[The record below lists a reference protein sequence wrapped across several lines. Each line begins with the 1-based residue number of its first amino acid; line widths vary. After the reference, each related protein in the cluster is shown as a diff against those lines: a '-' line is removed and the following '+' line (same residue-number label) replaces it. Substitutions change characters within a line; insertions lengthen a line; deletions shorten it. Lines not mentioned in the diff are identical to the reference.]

1 MAAQTAEMP
10 KVVRI
15 IPAKPEYSGNS
26 NADFRPKRVA
36 AYCRVSTDKEQQ
48 EHSFETQKEMYT
60 DMIMMKPNWQMA
72 GIYADEGITG
82 TIAKKRPDFMR
93 MIEDCRKGKIDMVI
107 TKSVSRF
114 SRNNLDCLLYVRE
127 LKERGIPILFE
138 KEGIN
143 TLQVSS
149 ELLITLFSGLSQ
161 AESESISMNVKI
173 GKRQSLK
180 NGNVP
185 FCYKSFLGYRKGA
198 DGKPE
203 IVQEE
208 AEIIRRIY
216 SEYLAGASLLE
227 IAKSLIADGVLTAK
241 GKTKWTAKGI
251 LSILTNEKYKGDALL
266 QKTYIADCISK
277 RSKVNNGELP
287 MYYVE
292 NNHPAIIERAVFDRV
307 QEEVSRR
314 NSKRRVK
321 EVGTKTELGKYSSK
335 YAMTD
340 LLFCG
345 NCGTPYR
352 RTTWSK
358 NGKKKVVW
366 RCISRL
372 DYGTKYC
379 KSSPSI
385 EESLLQ
391 NTIAAA
397 ITKKAQTEGADIQR
411 ICEHIEIYEARQNN
425 SATQAKQEQLRE
437 IKQKIEELTDMDGE
451 AAQNGDF
458 DEMFAS
464 LYAEMYAIKDE
475 LDGAERTETMHG
487 MAADRMK
494 EAAAIM
500 QGLKNRPVEYNYQIV
515 RQLIDSIK
523 VVSAEQILIRFKD
536 GAELTEKLYNGK
548 E

>member
-1 MAAQTAEMP
+1 M
-10 KVVRI
+10 VRI
-15 IPAKPEYSGNS
+15 IPPKPEFSGENRIDIRS
-26 NADFRPKRVA
+26 KRVA

-60 DMIMMKPNWQMA
+60 EMIMMKPNWQMA

-93 MIEDCRKGKIDMVI
+93 MIEDCRKGKIDLII

-127 LKERGIPILFE
+127 LKEMGIPIIFE
-138 KEGIN
+138 KEGVN

-185 FCYKSFLGYRKGA
+185 FSYKSFLGYRKGA

-203 IVQEE
+203 IDEE
-208 AEIIRRIY
+208 QAVIIRRIFA
-216 SEYLAGASLLE
+216 EYLAGKSLLD
-227 IAKSLIADGVLTAK
+227 IAKGLTADEIPTAR
-241 GKTKWTAKGI
+241 GKTNWSSARVQ
-251 LSILTNEKYKGDALL
+251 SILTNEKYKGDALL
-266 QKTYIADCISK
+266 QKTYVVDCISK
-277 RSKVNNGELP
+277 KSKKNKGELS

-307 QEEVSRR
+307 QEEISRR
-314 NSKRRVK
+314 NSKKKVK
-321 EVGTKTELGKYSSK
+321 QVGTKTELGKYSGK
-335 YAMTD
+335 YA
-340 LLFCG
+340 LSEILYCG

-352 RTTWSK
+352 RCTWSK
-358 NGKKKVVW
+358 NGKKKIVW

-379 KSSPSI
+379 KDSPSV
-385 EESLLQ
+385 EESILH
-391 NTIAAA
+391 NA
-397 ITKKAQTEGADIQR
+397 ITKAITQKAQMENADIGR
-411 ICEHIEIYEARQNN
+411 ICRHIKMYQHSQDTSSIL
-425 SATQAKQEQLRE
+425 AKQERLKAIQE
-437 IKQKIEELTDMDGE
+437 HINQLTDMDSE

-458 DEMFAS
+458 DTEFEN

-475 LDGAERTETMHG
+475 LDEIERHKSKIKTGTDSIEEMTAVMN
-487 MAADRMK
+487 
-494 EAAAIM
+494 
-500 QGLKNRPVEYNYQIV
+500 GLKNHPVEYNDLVV
-515 RQLIDSIK
+515 RQLIECIK
-523 VVSAEQILIRFKD
+523 VISKDILHIYFKD
-536 GAELTEKLYNGK
+536 GTKIEADI
-548 E
+548 

>member
-1 MAAQTAEMP
+1 MAVHKMQEP
-10 KVVRI
+10 KRVLV
-15 IPAKPEYSGNS
+15 IPPKPEYSGDNRI
-26 NADFRPKRVA
+26 DIRPKRVA

-60 DMIMMKPNWQMA
+60 EMIMMKPNWQMA

-93 MIEDCRKGKIDMVI
+93 MIEDCRKGKIDIII

-127 LKERGIPILFE
+127 LKELGIPIIFE

-185 FCYKSFLGYRKGA
+185 FCYKSFLGYKKGA

-203 IVQEE
+203 IVPEE
-208 AEIIRRIY
+208 ANIITRIY
-216 SEYLAGASLLE
+216 TEYLAGKSLND
-227 IAKSLIADGVLTAK
+227 IAKSLITDGIYTPT
-241 GKTKWTAKGI
+241 GKTQWTSKVV
-251 LSILTNEKYKGDALL
+251 LSILSNEKYKGDALL
-266 QKTYIADCISK
+266 QKTYIVDCISK
-277 RSKVNNGELP
+277 KMKKNNGELP

-292 NNHPAIIERAVFDRV
+292 NNHPAIIDRNMFDRV
-307 QEEVSRR
+307 QEEISRR
-314 NSKRRVK
+314 NSKRKVK
-321 EVGTKTELGKYSSK
+321 EKGTKTELGKYSSK
-335 YAMTD
+335 YALSE

-352 RTTWSK
+352 RVTWT
-358 NGKKKVVW
+358 NRGKKKVVW

-379 KSSPSI
+379 KDSPSL
-385 EESLLQ
+385 EETALQ
-391 NTIAAA
+391 NAIAEA
-397 ITKKAQTEGADIQR
+397 ITNKAKSEGADVYRIQSHLKMYQANQDTSSLIAKKNR
-411 ICEHIEIYEARQNN
+411 LAEINKSIEG
-425 SATQAKQEQLRE
+425 
-437 IKQKIEELTDMDGE
+437 LTNMDNE

-458 DEMFAS
+458 DNQFEQ
-464 LYAEMYAIKDE
+464 LYTEMYNLKDE
-475 LDGAERTETMHG
+475 LDEIEQQQAKINKASDTLNEVSTIIE
-487 MAADRMK
+487 
-494 EAAAIM
+494 
-500 QGLKNRPVEYNYQIV
+500 GLKNHPVEYNDQAV
-515 RQLIDSIK
+515 RQLINCIK
-523 VVSAEQILIRFKD
+523 VISENQIEVYFKD
-536 GAELTEKLYNGK
+536 GVIIKVRICN
-548 E
+548 

>member
-1 MAAQTAEMP
+1 MMQTQPAP
-10 KVVRI
+10 KLVRI
-15 IPAKPEYSGNS
+15 IPPKPEFSGENRI
-26 NADFRPKRVA
+26 DIRPKRVA

-93 MIEDCRKGKIDMVI
+93 MIEDCRKGKIDLII

-127 LKERGIPILFE
+127 LKEMGIPIIFE

-185 FCYKSFLGYRKGA
+185 FSYKSFLGYRKGA

-203 IVQEE
+203 IDEE
-208 AEIIRRIY
+208 QAVIIRRIF
-216 SEYLAGASLLE
+216 SEYLAGKSLLD
-227 IAKSLIADGVLTAK
+227 IAKGLTADK
-241 GKTKWTAKGI
+241 IPTARGKTNWSSARVQ
-251 LSILTNEKYKGDALL
+251 SILTNEKYKGDALL
-266 QKTYIADCISK
+266 QKTYIVDCISK
-277 RSKVNNGELP
+277 KSKKNNGELP

-292 NNHPAIIERAVFDRV
+292 NNHPAIIERVVFNRV
-307 QEEVSRR
+307 QEEISRR
-314 NSKRRVK
+314 NSKKKVK
-321 EVGTKTELGKYSSK
+321 QVGTKTELGKYSGK
-335 YAMTD
+335 YA
-340 LLFCG
+340 LSEILYCG

-352 RTTWSK
+352 RCTWSK
-358 NGKKKVVW
+358 NGKKKIVW

-372 DYGTKYC
+372 DYGKKYC
-379 KSSPSI
+379 KDSPSI
-385 EESLLQ
+385 EESVLH
-391 NTIAAA
+391 NAIAET
-397 ITKKAQTEGADIQR
+397 ITKKAQMENADVAR
-411 ICEHIEIYEARQNN
+411 IRRHIEIYQNSQDTN
-425 SATQAKQEQLRE
+425 SILAKQERLKTIQE
-437 IKQKIEELTDMDGE
+437 HINQLTDMDSE

-458 DEMFAS
+458 DTQFES
-464 LYAEMYAIKDE
+464 LYTEMYAIKDE
-475 LDGAERTETMHG
+475 LDEIEKNKSKIETT
-487 MAADRMK
+487 ADSIEEMT
-494 EAAAIM
+494 AIM
-500 QGLKNRPVEYNYQIV
+500 QGLKNHPVEYNDLVV
-515 RQLIDSIK
+515 RQLIECIK
-523 VVSAEQILIRFKD
+523 VMSKYTLHIYFKD
-536 GAELTEKLYNGK
+536 GIKIETQM
-548 E
+548 

>member
-1 MAAQTAEMP
+1 MTQTPPAP
-10 KVVRI
+10 KLVRI
-15 IPAKPEYSGNS
+15 IPPKPEFSGENRI
-26 NADFRPKRVA
+26 DIRPKRVA

-60 DMIMMKPNWQMA
+60 DMITMKPNWQMA

-93 MIEDCRKGKIDMVI
+93 MIEDCRKGKIDLII

-127 LKERGIPILFE
+127 LKEMGIPIIFE

-185 FCYKSFLGYRKGA
+185 FSYKSFLGYRKGA

-203 IVQEE
+203 IDEE
-208 AEIIRRIY
+208 QAVVIRRIF
-216 SEYLAGASLLE
+216 SEYLAGKSLLD
-227 IAKSLIADGVLTAK
+227 IAKGLTADK
-241 GKTKWTAKGI
+241 ILTARGKTNWSSARVQ
-251 LSILTNEKYKGDALL
+251 SILTNEKYKGDALL
-266 QKTYIADCISK
+266 QKTYIVDCISK
-277 RSKVNNGELP
+277 KSKKNNGELP

-307 QEEVSRR
+307 QEEISRR
-314 NSKRRVK
+314 NSKKKVK
-321 EVGTKTELGKYSSK
+321 QVGTKTELGKYSSK
-335 YAMTD
+335 YA
-340 LLFCG
+340 LSEILYCG

-352 RTTWSK
+352 RCTWSK
-358 NGKKKVVW
+358 NGKKKIVW

-372 DYGTKYC
+372 DYGKKYC
-379 KSSPSI
+379 KDSPSI
-385 EESLLQ
+385 EELVLH
-391 NTIAAA
+391 NA
-397 ITKKAQTEGADIQR
+397 ITEAITQKAQMEKADVAR
-411 ICEHIEIYEARQNN
+411 IRKHIEIYQN
-425 SATQAKQEQLRE
+425 SQDTSSILAKQERLKTIQEHINQL
-437 IKQKIEELTDMDGE
+437 TNMDSE

-458 DEMFAS
+458 DAQFES

-475 LDGAERTETMHG
+475 LDEIEKSKSKIETT
-487 MAADRMK
+487 DDSIK
-494 EAAAIM
+494 EMTAIM
-500 QGLKNRPVEYNYQIV
+500 QGLKNHPVEYNDLVV
-515 RQLIDSIK
+515 RQLIECIK
-523 VVSAEQILIRFKD
+523 VISKDTLHIYFKD
-536 GAELTEKLYNGK
+536 
-548 E
+548 

>member
-1 MAAQTAEMP
+1 MMQTQAAP
-10 KVVRI
+10 KSVRI
-15 IPAKPEYSGNS
+15 IPPKPEFSGENRI
-26 NADFRPKRVA
+26 DIRPKRVA

-60 DMIMMKPNWQMA
+60 EMIMMKPNWQMA

-93 MIEDCRKGKIDMVI
+93 MIEDCRKGKIDLII

-127 LKERGIPILFE
+127 LKEMGIPIIFE

-185 FCYKSFLGYRKGA
+185 FSYKSFLGYRKGA

-203 IVQEE
+203 IDEE
-208 AEIIRRIY
+208 QAVIIRRIF
-216 SEYLAGASLLE
+216 SEYLAGKSLLD
-227 IAKSLIADGVLTAK
+227 IAKGLTADEIPTAR
-241 GKTKWTAKGI
+241 GKANWSSARVQ
-251 LSILTNEKYKGDALL
+251 SILTNEKYKGDALL
-266 QKTYIADCISK
+266 QKTYIVDCISK
-277 RSKVNNGELP
+277 KSKKNNGELP

-307 QEEVSRR
+307 QEEISRR
-314 NSKRRVK
+314 NSKKKVK
-321 EVGTKTELGKYSSK
+321 QVGTKTELGKYSGK
-335 YAMTD
+335 YA
-340 LLFCG
+340 LSEILYCG

-352 RTTWSK
+352 RCTWSK
-358 NGKKKVVW
+358 NGKKKIVW

-372 DYGTKYC
+372 DYGKKYC
-379 KSSPSI
+379 KDSPSI
-385 EESLLQ
+385 EESVLH
-391 NTIAAA
+391 NAIAEA
-397 ITKKAQTEGADIQR
+397 ITQKAHMENADIGR
-411 ICEHIEIYEARQNN
+411 IRSHIELYQN
-425 SATQAKQEQLRE
+425 SQDTSSILAKQERLKAIQE
-437 IKQKIEELTDMDGE
+437 HINQLTDMDSE

-458 DEMFAS
+458 DTQFEN

-475 LDGAERTETMHG
+475 LDEIERHKSKIKTGTDSIEEMTAVM
-487 MAADRMK
+487 R
-494 EAAAIM
+494 
-500 QGLKNRPVEYNYQIV
+500 GLKNHPVEYNDIVV
-515 RQLIDSIK
+515 RQLIECIK
-523 VVSAEQILIRFKD
+523 VISKDILHIYFKD
-536 GAELTEKLYNGK
+536 GTKIEADI
-548 E
+548 

>member
-1 MAAQTAEMP
+1 MMQTQAAP
-10 KVVRI
+10 KSVRI
-15 IPAKPEYSGNS
+15 IPPKPEFSGENRI
-26 NADFRPKRVA
+26 DIRPKRVA

-60 DMIMMKPNWQMA
+60 EMIMMKPNWQMA

-93 MIEDCRKGKIDMVI
+93 MIEDCRKGKIDLII

-127 LKERGIPILFE
+127 LKEMGIPIIFE
-138 KEGIN
+138 KEGVN

-185 FCYKSFLGYRKGA
+185 FSYKSFLGYRKGA

-203 IVQEE
+203 IDEE
-208 AEIIRRIY
+208 QAVIIRRIFA
-216 SEYLAGASLLE
+216 EYLAGKSLLD
-227 IAKSLIADGVLTAK
+227 IAKGLTADEIPTAR
-241 GKTKWTAKGI
+241 GKTNWSSARVQ
-251 LSILTNEKYKGDALL
+251 SILTNEKYKGDALL
-266 QKTYIADCISK
+266 QKTYVVDCISK
-277 RSKVNNGELP
+277 KSKKNKGELP

-307 QEEVSRR
+307 QEEISRR
-314 NSKRRVK
+314 NSKKKVK
-321 EVGTKTELGKYSSK
+321 QVGTKTELGKYSGK
-335 YAMTD
+335 YA
-340 LLFCG
+340 LSEILYCG

-352 RTTWSK
+352 RCTWSK
-358 NGKKKVVW
+358 NGKKKIVW

-379 KSSPSI
+379 KDSPSV
-385 EESLLQ
+385 EESILH
-391 NTIAAA
+391 NA
-397 ITKKAQTEGADIQR
+397 ITKAITQKAHMENTDVDR
-411 ICEHIEIYEARQNN
+411 ICRHIEMYQCSQDTSSIL
-425 SATQAKQEQLRE
+425 AKQERLKTVQE
-437 IKQKIEELTDMDGE
+437 HINKLTYMDSE

-458 DEMFAS
+458 DAQFES

-475 LDGAERTETMHG
+475 LEKIEKSKSKIETATDCTEKMTEV
-487 MAADRMK
+487 MK
-494 EAAAIM
+494 
-500 QGLKNRPVEYNYQIV
+500 GLKNHPVEYNDLVV
-515 RQLIDSIK
+515 RQLIECIK
-523 VVSAEQILIRFKD
+523 VMSKDTLHIYFKD
-536 GAELTEKLYNGK
+536 GVKIEAHI
-548 E
+548 

>member
-1 MAAQTAEMP
+1 MTIQAPTMP
-10 KVVRI
+10 KLVRV
-15 IPAKPEYSGNS
+15 IPPKPEFSGENRM
-26 NADFRPKRVA
+26 DIRPKRVA

-93 MIEDCRKGKIDMVI
+93 MIEDCRKGKIDLII

-127 LKERGIPILFE
+127 LKERGIPIIFE

-143 TLQVSS
+143 TMHVSS

-185 FCYKSFLGYRKGA
+185 FSYKSFLGYRKGA

-203 IVQEE
+203 IDPEQAVTV
-208 AEIIRRIY
+208 RRIFA
-216 SEYLAGASLLE
+216 EYLAGRSLLE
-227 IAKSLIADGVLTAK
+227 IAKGLTADGIPTAR
-241 GKTKWTAKGI
+241 GSYEWSSPRV

-277 RSKVNNGELP
+277 KSKKNNGELP

-307 QEEVSRR
+307 QGEVSRR
-314 NSKRRVK
+314 NSKRKVK
-321 EVGTKTELGKYSSK
+321 QTGTKTELGKYSGK
-335 YAMTD
+335 YA
-340 LLFCG
+340 LSEILYCG

-352 RTTWSK
+352 RCTWSK
-358 NGKKKVVW
+358 NGKKKIVW

-379 KSSPSI
+379 KDSPSI
-385 EESLLQ
+385 EESVLQ
-391 NTIAAA
+391 NAIAEA
-397 ITKKAQTEGADIQR
+397 ITKKAQMESSGIER
-411 ICEHIEIYEARQNN
+411 IRRHIELYQSSQDMSGIL
-425 SATQAKQEQLRE
+425 AKQERLKAIQAHIEQL
-437 IKQKIEELTDMDGE
+437 TNMDSE

-458 DEMFAS
+458 DAQFES
-464 LYAEMYAIKDE
+464 LYAEMYTIKDE
-475 LDGAERTETMHG
+475 LAEADKTKSKLETAADSIG
-487 MAADRMK
+487 EMAAVMN
-494 EAAAIM
+494 
-500 QGLKNRPVEYNYQIV
+500 GLKNHPVEYNDLAV
-515 RQLIDSIK
+515 RQLIECIK
-523 VVSAEQILIRFKD
+523 VMSADTIHIYFKD
-536 GAELTEKLYNGK
+536 GTKIEAKL
-548 E
+548 

>member
-1 MAAQTAEMP
+1 MMQTRSAP
-10 KVVRI
+10 KLVRI
-15 IPAKPEYSGNS
+15 IPPKPEFSGENRIDIRS
-26 NADFRPKRVA
+26 KRVA

-60 DMIMMKPNWQMA
+60 EMIMMKPNWQMA

-93 MIEDCRKGKIDMVI
+93 MIEDCRKGKIDLII

-127 LKERGIPILFE
+127 LKEMGIPIIFE

-185 FCYKSFLGYRKGA
+185 FSYKSFLGYRKGA

-203 IVQEE
+203 IDEE
-208 AEIIRRIY
+208 QAVIIRRIFA
-216 SEYLAGASLLE
+216 EYLAGKSLLD
-227 IAKSLIADGVLTAK
+227 IVKGLTADEIPTAR
-241 GKTKWTAKGI
+241 GKTNWSSARVQ
-251 LSILTNEKYKGDALL
+251 SILTNEKYKGDALL
-266 QKTYIADCISK
+266 QKTYIVDCISK
-277 RSKVNNGELP
+277 KSKKNNGELP

-307 QEEVSRR
+307 QEEISRR
-314 NSKRRVK
+314 NSKKKVK
-321 EVGTKTELGKYSSK
+321 QVGTKTELGKYSGK
-335 YAMTD
+335 YA
-340 LLFCG
+340 LSEILYCG

-352 RTTWSK
+352 RCTWSK
-358 NGKKKVVW
+358 NGKKKIVW

-372 DYGTKYC
+372 DYGKKYC
-379 KSSPSI
+379 KDSPSI
-385 EESLLQ
+385 EESILH
-391 NTIAAA
+391 NAIAEA
-397 ITKKAQTEGADIQR
+397 ITQKAHMENTDVDR
-411 ICEHIEIYEARQNN
+411 ICRHIEIYQN
-425 SATQAKQEQLRE
+425 SQDTSSILVKQERLKTIQER
-437 IKQKIEELTDMDGE
+437 INKLTDMDSE

-458 DEMFAS
+458 DAQFES

-475 LDGAERTETMHG
+475 LEKIEKSKSKIETATDCTEEMTEV
-487 MAADRMK
+487 MK
-494 EAAAIM
+494 C
-500 QGLKNRPVEYNYQIV
+500 LKNHPVEYNDLVV
-515 RQLIDSIK
+515 RQLIECIK
-523 VVSAEQILIRFKD
+523 VMSKDTLHIYFKD
-536 GAELTEKLYNGK
+536 GIKIEAKM
-548 E
+548 

>member
-1 MAAQTAEMP
+1 MQTQSAP
-10 KVVRI
+10 KLVRI
-15 IPAKPEYSGNS
+15 IPPKPEFSGENRI
-26 NADFRPKRVA
+26 DIRPKRVA

-93 MIEDCRKGKIDMVI
+93 MIEDCRKGKIDLII

-127 LKERGIPILFE
+127 LKEMGIPIIFE

-185 FCYKSFLGYRKGA
+185 FSYKSFLGYRKGA

-203 IVQEE
+203 IDEE
-208 AEIIRRIY
+208 QAVIIRRIFA
-216 SEYLAGASLLE
+216 EYLVGKSLLD
-227 IAKSLIADGVLTAK
+227 IAKGLTADGIPTAR
-241 GKTKWTAKGI
+241 GKSNWSSARVR
-251 LSILTNEKYKGDALL
+251 SILTNEKYKGDALL
-266 QKTYIADCISK
+266 QKTYIVDCISK
-277 RSKVNNGELP
+277 KSKKNNGELP

-307 QEEVSRR
+307 QEEISRR
-314 NSKRRVK
+314 NSKKKVK
-321 EVGTKTELGKYSSK
+321 QIGTKTELGKYSSK
-335 YAMTD
+335 YA
-340 LLFCG
+340 LSEILYCG

-352 RTTWSK
+352 RCTWSK
-358 NGKKKVVW
+358 NGKKKIVW

-372 DYGTKYC
+372 DYGKKYC
-379 KSSPSI
+379 KDSPSI
-385 EESLLQ
+385 EELVLH
-391 NTIAAA
+391 NA
-397 ITKKAQTEGADIQR
+397 ITEAITQKAQMEKADVAR
-411 ICEHIEIYEARQNN
+411 IRKHIEIYQN
-425 SATQAKQEQLRE
+425 SQDTSGILAKQERLKTIQE
-437 IKQKIEELTDMDGE
+437 HINQLTDMDSE

-458 DEMFAS
+458 DAQFES

-475 LDGAERTETMHG
+475 LDEIEKSKSKIETT
-487 MAADRMK
+487 DDSIK
-494 EAAAIM
+494 EMTAIM
-500 QGLKNRPVEYNYQIV
+500 QGLKNHPVEYNDLVV
-515 RQLIDSIK
+515 RQLIECIK
-523 VVSAEQILIRFKD
+523 VISKDTLHIYFKD
-536 GAELTEKLYNGK
+536 GIKIETKM
-548 E
+548 

>member
-1 MAAQTAEMP
+1 MQTQAAP
-10 KVVRI
+10 KSVRI
-15 IPAKPEYSGNS
+15 IPPKPEFSGENRI
-26 NADFRPKRVA
+26 DIRPKRVA

-60 DMIMMKPNWQMA
+60 EMIMMKPNWQMA

-93 MIEDCRKGKIDMVI
+93 MIEDCRKGKIDLII

-127 LKERGIPILFE
+127 LKEMGIPIIFE

-185 FCYKSFLGYRKGA
+185 FSYKSFLGYRKGA

-203 IVQEE
+203 IDEE
-208 AEIIRRIY
+208 QAVIIRRIF
-216 SEYLAGASLLE
+216 SEYLAGKSLLD
-227 IAKSLIADGVLTAK
+227 IAKGLTADEIPTAR
-241 GKTKWTAKGI
+241 GKANWSSARVQ
-251 LSILTNEKYKGDALL
+251 SILTNEKYKGDALL
-266 QKTYIADCISK
+266 QKTYIVDCISK
-277 RSKVNNGELP
+277 KSKKNNGELP

-307 QEEVSRR
+307 QEEISRR
-314 NSKRRVK
+314 NSKKKVK
-321 EVGTKTELGKYSSK
+321 QVGTKTELGKYSSK
-335 YAMTD
+335 YA
-340 LLFCG
+340 LSEILYCG

-352 RTTWSK
+352 RCTWSK
-358 NGKKKVVW
+358 NGKKKIVW

-372 DYGTKYC
+372 DYGKKYC
-379 KSSPSI
+379 KDSSSI
-385 EESLLQ
+385 EESVLH
-391 NTIAAA
+391 NAIAEA
-397 ITKKAQTEGADIQR
+397 ITQKAQMENADVDR
-411 ICEHIEIYEARQNN
+411 ICRHIKMYQHSQDTSSIL
-425 SATQAKQEQLRE
+425 AKQERLKAIQE
-437 IKQKIEELTDMDGE
+437 HINQLTDMDSE

-458 DEMFAS
+458 DTEFEN
-464 LYAEMYAIKDE
+464 LYTEMYAIKDE
-475 LDGAERTETMHG
+475 LDEIERHKSKIKTGTDSIEEMTAVMN
-487 MAADRMK
+487 
-494 EAAAIM
+494 
-500 QGLKNRPVEYNYQIV
+500 GLKNHPVEYNDLVV
-515 RQLIDSIK
+515 RQLIECIK
-523 VVSAEQILIRFKD
+523 VISKDILHIYFKD
-536 GAELTEKLYNGK
+536 GTKIEADI
-548 E
+548 

>member
-1 MAAQTAEMP
+1 MMQTQPAP
-10 KVVRI
+10 KLVRI
-15 IPAKPEYSGNS
+15 IPPKPEFSGENRI
-26 NADFRPKRVA
+26 DIRPKRVA

-93 MIEDCRKGKIDMVI
+93 MIEDCRKGKIDLII

-127 LKERGIPILFE
+127 LKEMGIPIIFE

-161 AESESISMNVKI
+161 AESESISMNVKL

-185 FCYKSFLGYRKGA
+185 FSYKSFLGYRKGA

-203 IVQEE
+203 IDEE
-208 AEIIRRIY
+208 QAVVIRRIF
-216 SEYLAGASLLE
+216 SEYLAGKSLLD
-227 IAKSLIADGVLTAK
+227 IAKGLTADGIPTAR
-241 GKTKWTAKGI
+241 GKTNWSSARVQ
-251 LSILTNEKYKGDALL
+251 SILTNEKYKGDALL
-266 QKTYIADCISK
+266 QKIYIVDCISK
-277 RSKVNNGELP
+277 KSKKNNGELP

-307 QEEVSRR
+307 QEEISRR
-314 NSKRRVK
+314 NSKKKVK
-321 EVGTKTELGKYSSK
+321 QVGTKTELGKYSSK
-335 YAMTD
+335 YA
-340 LLFCG
+340 LSEILYCG

-352 RTTWSK
+352 RCTWSK
-358 NGKKKVVW
+358 NGKKKIVW

-372 DYGTKYC
+372 DYGKKYC
-379 KSSPSI
+379 KDSPSI
-385 EESLLQ
+385 EELVLH
-391 NTIAAA
+391 NA
-397 ITKKAQTEGADIQR
+397 ITEAITQKAQMEKADVAR
-411 ICEHIEIYEARQNN
+411 IRKHIEIYQN
-425 SATQAKQEQLRE
+425 SQDTSSILAKQERLKTIQEHINQL
-437 IKQKIEELTDMDGE
+437 TNMDSE

-458 DEMFAS
+458 DAQFES

-475 LDGAERTETMHG
+475 LDEIEKSKSKIETT
-487 MAADRMK
+487 DDSIK
-494 EAAAIM
+494 EMTAIM
-500 QGLKNRPVEYNYQIV
+500 QGLKNHPVEYNDLVV
-515 RQLIDSIK
+515 RQLIECIK
-523 VVSAEQILIRFKD
+523 VISKDTLHIYFKD
-536 GAELTEKLYNGK
+536 GIKIETKM
-548 E
+548 

>member
-1 MAAQTAEMP
+1 MMQTQPVP
-10 KVVRI
+10 KLVRI
-15 IPAKPEYSGNS
+15 IPPKPEFSGENRI
-26 NADFRPKRVA
+26 DIRPKRVA

-93 MIEDCRKGKIDMVI
+93 MIEDCRKGKIDLII

-127 LKERGIPILFE
+127 LKEMGIPIIFE

-161 AESESISMNVKI
+161 AESESISMNVKL

-185 FCYKSFLGYRKGA
+185 FSYKSFLGYQKGA

-203 IVQEE
+203 IDEE
-208 AEIIRRIY
+208 QAVVIRRIF
-216 SEYLAGASLLE
+216 SEYLAGKSLLD
-227 IAKSLIADGVLTAK
+227 IAKGLTADK
-241 GKTKWTAKGI
+241 IPTARGKTNWSSARVQ
-251 LSILTNEKYKGDALL
+251 SILTNEKYKGDALL
-266 QKTYIADCISK
+266 QKTYIVDCISK
-277 RSKVNNGELP
+277 KSKKNNGELP

-292 NNHPAIIERAVFDRV
+292 NNHPAIIERTVFDRV
-307 QEEVSRR
+307 QEEISRR
-314 NSKRRVK
+314 NSKKKVK
-321 EVGTKTELGKYSSK
+321 QIGTKTELGKYSGK
-335 YAMTD
+335 YA
-340 LLFCG
+340 LSEILYCG

-352 RTTWSK
+352 RCTWSK
-358 NGKKKVVW
+358 NGKKKIVW

-372 DYGTKYC
+372 DYGKKYC
-379 KSSPSI
+379 KDSPSI
-385 EESLLQ
+385 EESVLH
-391 NTIAAA
+391 NAIAEA
-397 ITKKAQTEGADIQR
+397 ITKKAQMEKADVAR
-411 ICEHIEIYEARQNN
+411 IRKHIEMYQN
-425 SATQAKQEQLRE
+425 SQDTSSILAKQERLKTIQEHINQL
-437 IKQKIEELTDMDGE
+437 TNMDSE

-458 DEMFAS
+458 DTQFES

-475 LDGAERTETMHG
+475 LDEIEKSKSKIETT
-487 MAADRMK
+487 ADSIEEMT
-494 EAAAIM
+494 AIM
-500 QGLKNRPVEYNYQIV
+500 QGLKNHPVEYNDLVV
-515 RQLIDSIK
+515 RQLIECIK
-523 VVSAEQILIRFKD
+523 VISKDSLHIYFKD
-536 GAELTEKLYNGK
+536 GIKIEVKM
-548 E
+548 

>member
-1 MAAQTAEMP
+1 MQTQAAP
-10 KVVRI
+10 KSVRI
-15 IPAKPEYSGNS
+15 IPPKPEFSGENRI
-26 NADFRPKRVA
+26 DIRPKRVA

-60 DMIMMKPNWQMA
+60 EMIMMKPNWQMA

-93 MIEDCRKGKIDMVI
+93 MIEDCRKGKIDLII

-127 LKERGIPILFE
+127 LKEMGIPIIFE

-185 FCYKSFLGYRKGA
+185 FSYKSFLGYRKGA

-203 IVQEE
+203 IDEE
-208 AEIIRRIY
+208 QAVIIRRIFA
-216 SEYLAGASLLE
+216 EYLAGKSLLD
-227 IAKSLIADGVLTAK
+227 IAKGLTADEIPTAR
-241 GKTKWTAKGI
+241 GKTNWSSARVQ
-251 LSILTNEKYKGDALL
+251 SILTNEKYKGDALL
-266 QKTYIADCISK
+266 QKTYIVDCISK
-277 RSKVNNGELP
+277 KSKKNNGELP

-307 QEEVSRR
+307 QEEISRR
-314 NSKRRVK
+314 NSKKKVK
-321 EVGTKTELGKYSSK
+321 QVGTKTELGKYSGK
-335 YAMTD
+335 YA
-340 LLFCG
+340 LSEILYCG

-352 RTTWSK
+352 RCTWSK
-358 NGKKKVVW
+358 NGKKKIVW

-372 DYGTKYC
+372 DYGKKYC
-379 KSSPSI
+379 KDSPSI
-385 EESLLQ
+385 EESILH
-391 NTIAAA
+391 NAIAEA
-397 ITKKAQTEGADIQR
+397 ITQKAHMENTDVDR
-411 ICEHIEIYEARQNN
+411 ICRHIEIYQN
-425 SATQAKQEQLRE
+425 SQDTSSILAKQERLKTIQER
-437 IKQKIEELTDMDGE
+437 INKLTDMDSE

-458 DEMFAS
+458 DAQFES

-475 LDGAERTETMHG
+475 LEKIEKSKSKIET
-487 MAADRMK
+487 AADCTEEMTEVMK
-494 EAAAIM
+494 
-500 QGLKNRPVEYNYQIV
+500 GLKNHPVEYNDLVV
-515 RQLIDSIK
+515 RQLIECIK
-523 VVSAEQILIRFKD
+523 VISKDILHIYFKD
-536 GAELTEKLYNGK
+536 GIKIEAKM
-548 E
+548 

>member
-1 MAAQTAEMP
+1 MIQTQPAP
-10 KVVRI
+10 KLVRI
-15 IPAKPEYSGNS
+15 IPPKPEFSGENRI
-26 NADFRPKRVA
+26 DIRPKRVA

-60 DMIMMKPNWQMA
+60 EMIMMKPNWQMA

-93 MIEDCRKGKIDMVI
+93 MIEDCRKGKIDLII

-127 LKERGIPILFE
+127 LKEMGIPIIFE

-185 FCYKSFLGYRKGA
+185 FSYKSFLGYSKGA

-203 IVQEE
+203 IDEE
-208 AEIIRRIY
+208 QAVIIRRIFA
-216 SEYLAGASLLE
+216 EYLAGKSLLD
-227 IAKSLIADGVLTAK
+227 IAKGLTADEIPTAR
-241 GKTKWTAKGI
+241 GKTNWSSARVQ
-251 LSILTNEKYKGDALL
+251 SILTNEKYKGDALL
-266 QKTYIADCISK
+266 QKTYIVDCISK
-277 RSKVNNGELP
+277 KSKKNNGELP

-307 QEEVSRR
+307 QEEISRR
-314 NSKRRVK
+314 NSKKKVK
-321 EVGTKTELGKYSSK
+321 QVGTKTELGKYSGK
-335 YAMTD
+335 YA
-340 LLFCG
+340 LSEILYCG

-352 RTTWSK
+352 RCTWPK
-358 NGKKKVVW
+358 NGKKKIVW

-372 DYGTKYC
+372 DYGKKYC
-379 KSSPSI
+379 KDSPPI
-385 EESLLQ
+385 EESILH
-391 NTIAAA
+391 NAIAEA
-397 ITKKAQTEGADIQR
+397 ITQKAHMENTDVDR
-411 ICEHIEIYEARQNN
+411 ICRHIEIYQN
-425 SATQAKQEQLRE
+425 SQDTSSILAKQERLKTIQER
-437 IKQKIEELTDMDGE
+437 INKLTDMDSE

-458 DEMFAS
+458 DAQFES

-475 LDGAERTETMHG
+475 LEKIEKSKSKIET
-487 MAADRMK
+487 AADCTEEMTEVMK
-494 EAAAIM
+494 
-500 QGLKNRPVEYNYQIV
+500 GLKNHPVEYNDLVV
-515 RQLIDSIK
+515 RQLIECIK
-523 VVSAEQILIRFKD
+523 VISKDILHIYFKD
-536 GAELTEKLYNGK
+536 GIKIEAHI
-548 E
+548 